1 MTGFLALRSAFLRTV
16 WCTAVMYFILW
27 HTKMRTLHCHCAS
40 YIAVDWVIVFVE
52 GETTTLHYEMWLLH
66 FHMKEVWWAVMMYV
80 KCHDV
85 CKVSCHFPLGTLR
98 CEVPDSG
105 WRGWA
110 IDTKLQG
117 TLEWISFSLCVCVCA
132 CVCVKLVGTNYSYI
146 TAAVLLPGFNLE
158 QVEDYVCT
166 PGKCHRRPPSP
177 QSSCR
182 CQATKHRSSQPFH
195 SVVPR
200 VTLMQHLHHLL
211 LPLFRNYHPKSME
224 HTTILNWQLF
234 SEFQV
239 GCNRLVRGRTSV

>member
-1 MTGFLALRSAFLRTV
+1 MTNSIALHESFKLSTGELRAIVGHQHLGKPMGWKDRAEVLNSVPTIWRMHRSPEGTSSPWRGQQNQHGGIPKV
-16 WCTAVMYFILW
+16 
-27 HTKMRTLHCHCAS
+27 H
-40 YIAVDWVIVFVE
+40 
-52 GETTTLHYEMWLLH
+52 GETPTDG
-66 FHMKEVWWAVMMYV
+66 V
-80 KCHDV
+80 
-85 CKVSCHFPLGTLR
+85 
-98 CEVPDSG
+98 
-105 WRGWA
+105 
-110 IDTKLQG
+110 
-117 TLEWISFSLCVCVCA
+117 
-132 CVCVKLVGTNYSYI
+132 
-146 TAAVLLPGFNLE
+146 E

-166 PGKCHRRPPSP
+166 SGKCHRRPSSP

>member
-117 TLEWISFSLCVCVCA
+117 TLEWISFSLCVCVH
-132 CVCVKLVGTNYSYI
+132 VCVSNWWALIIVTLQQLCCCQGLIWSRWRTMS
-146 TAAVLLPGFNLE
+146 VLLAGVTGGHLLLNHL
-158 QVEDYVCT
+158 VDA
-166 PGKCHRRPPSP
+166 RPPN
-177 QSSCR
+177 
-182 CQATKHRSSQPFH
+182 TGSSQPFH
-195 SVVPR
+195 SVVSR